1 MKQQDFEAIHGKEWQ
16 ELREL
21 LDDLDRIKLKRKLP
35 HSRHT
40 RLPRLYRNI
49 CNHYALAR
57 GRHYSPQL
65 SDQLHGLITRG
76 HRRLYQRR
84 GGASWRL
91 IHFLIADFPRTLR
104 AQASYFW
111 LALALFL
118 IPALTLG
125 TLSYQDPEMI
135 YSVMADEQVASMES
149 MYDPANRTPG
159 RDPSRSS
166 ETNFY
171 MFGFY
176 IKNNIG
182 IGFRT
187 FAGGILA
194 GIGTL
199 FFLIFN
205 GLVLGSV
212 SGHLTQLG
220 YTDTF
225 WTFVAGHGSFELT
238 AIVICGAAGLMLGHG
253 VIAPGRLSR
262 GEAIKAKA
270 GIALKLV
277 MGAAAMLLAAAFV
290 EAFWSS
296 IQLDAAIKFSV
307 AALLWLLVIAHLAL
321 GGRGT

>member
-1 MKQQDFEAIHGKEWQ
+1 MRQQDFEATHQQEWRA
-16 ELREL
+16 LRDL
-21 LDDLDRIKLKRKLP
+21 LDDLDRASFKRKLSKED
-35 HSRHT
+35 HA
-40 RLPRLYRNI
+40 RLPRLYRDA

-65 SDQLHGLITRG
+65 SEQLHDLITRG

-91 IHFLIADFPRTLR
+91 IHFVVADFPRTLR
-104 AQASYFW
+104 QHAGYFW

-135 YSVMADEQVASMES
+135 YSVMADEQVAQMES

-159 RDPSRSS
+159 RSPSRSS

-187 FAGGILA
+187 FAGGILG

-220 YTDTF
+220 YSETF
-225 WTFVAGHGSFELT
+225 WTFVSGHGSFELT
-238 AIVICGAAGLMLGHG
+238 AIVICGAAGLMLGHA
-253 VIAPGRLSR
+253 VIAPGRLTR
-262 GEAIKAKA
+262 TEALKGQAR
-270 GIALKLV
+270 IALKLV
-277 MGAAAMLLAAAFV
+277 MGAAVMLLAAAFV

-296 IQLDAAIKFSV
+296 MRLDAMIKYLV
-307 AALLWLLVIAHLAL
+307 AGFLWLLVIAHLTL
-321 GGRGT
+321 GGRAS